1 MACSSS
7 SSSSSSSS
15 NTSSISTSSSSST
28 SSSFLQQQQ
37 QKLVQISAGGQCSP
51 HPCTMRSIAMSSS
64 RSSTSSSSSN
74 SSSSKKSSSSSSSS
88 SRCKH
93 QLQRPYQTSAGNQ
106 CSSHPCTRYSWAM
119 GRCVRV
125 CVCVCVCVR
134 VCIVCRLPAL
144 DGRKEG
150 NGSLHA
156 HQCAAL
162 RVVFLQRFKLH
173 AWICLP
179 LFCSTWCTTG
189 GGSPFLPCFA
199 IKSLTSLFLPLR
211 SKLSSASIPPALSLM
226 SFNPQHEMCRTSQAP
241 CLAAAATA
249 TAHRGM
255 RCSWIMPPSQQVLV
269 GARQPQVECHA
280 S

>member
-1 MACSSS
+1 VCES
-7 SSSSSSSS
+7 
-15 NTSSISTSSSSST
+15 
-28 SSSFLQQQQ
+28 
-37 QKLVQISAGGQCSP
+37 
-51 HPCTMRSIAMSSS
+51 
-64 RSSTSSSSSN
+64 
-74 SSSSKKSSSSSSSS
+74 
-88 SRCKH
+88 
-93 QLQRPYQTSAGNQ
+93 
-106 CSSHPCTRYSWAM
+106 
-119 GRCVRV
+119 V

-280 S
+280 SWVPAWLSGSSEAPFLPSSERTDRTWGMGAGIKLPSWRWLPAAAQVYAPLPRNDCAVFA